1 MTVVLISGDDPTLVA
16 QSLRTTVNELVADG
30 DRSLMVE
37 EVTEENYKGDGSG
50 EPELTPLV
58 NAAQTPPFL
67 TPRRVVVGR
76 NLAMFT
82 KGDQVKSLVEW
93 FDDPLDTTDLVLV
106 WEKGSNS
113 QRLGA
118 IPKSLKEALK
128 TAGATQINAAPSGK
142 GRKGLLAEKLGEAD
156 VRLDPGARQLIASV
170 VGDDVGR
177 VESIVASLLSTYGAG
192 SKLGPTEVEP
202 FLGAKSDVPPWELT
216 DAIDSGQIPVALEK
230 LSRMTR
236 GGERHPLQVMA
247 TLQSH
252 YQRALALDG
261 ASVASEKDAA
271 AILGIKGST
280 FPAKKAM
287 NLSRNLGPAGIT
299 RAVHLLAEADLDLRG
314 GTAVPANAVMEL
326 LVARLARLS
335 R

>member
-1 MTVVLISGDDPTLVA
+1 
-16 QSLRTTVNELVADG
+16 
-30 DRSLMVE
+30 
-37 EVTEENYKGDGSG
+37 
-50 EPELTPLV
+50 
-58 NAAQTPPFL
+58 
-67 TPRRVVVGR
+67 
-76 NLAMFT
+76 MFT

-128 TAGATQINAAPSGK
+128 KAGATQINAAPSGK

-177 VESIVASLLSTYGAG
+177 VESIVASLVSTYGAG
-192 SKLGPTEVEP
+192 AKLGPTEVEP

-236 GGERHPLQVMA
+236 GRGAPSTPGHGDAPEPLSASSGPRRSIGCQRERC
-247 TLQSH
+247 
-252 YQRALALDG
+252 G
-261 ASVASEKDAA
+261 
-271 AILGIKGST
+271 
-280 FPAKKAM
+280 
-287 NLSRNLGPAGIT
+287 RNLGHQRFKPFPQ
-299 RAVHLLAEADLDLRG
+299 RRQ
-314 GTAVPANAVMEL
+314 
-326 LVARLARLS
+326 
-335 R
+335 